1 MSLNVEMETIS
12 KDKQIEPYAF
22 RKSGKMYVQCNS
34 YSHYTSCIMINQ
46 KFS

>member
-22 RKSGKMYVQCNS
+22 RKSGKIYV
-34 YSHYTSCIMINQ
+34 
-46 KFS
+46 